1 MTARTPRRRRTLAGH
16 LVLLTT
22 VVAAVAALLTGLVAW
37 QSAAHAAEQRE
48 RDTLTR
54 QATLLS
60 HLPALSPVLFHGAER
75 LAGPNGEQFA
85 VLAADG
91 TVTGGAAP
99 ALDLASR
106 ATLLAGRTVSTDGL
120 LAGQD
125 VLVVGSPTASG
136 GAVVLTE
143 PYATVDR
150 TTDQI
155 RRDIA
160 LPLLVGLLGAALAG
174 GLLAR
179 RLARPL
185 TASAAVAHRL
195 AEGERGVVAPT
206 GGPREA
212 AEIGRALTT
221 LDQALA
227 RSENRQR
234 EFLLSVSHELRTP
247 LTAVQG
253 YAEALADGLIEPEQV
268 PEVGRTLA
276 EETRRLD
283 RFLADLLALARLEAD
298 DFHVEAAATD
308 LGVVVAEAAA
318 FWSGPC
324 ASHGVELRVER
335 PEAPLMVTTDPFR
348 VRQLLD
354 GLVQNALRVTPAGA
368 PVVLAVHAEEGA
380 AVLQVR
386 DGGPG
391 LTEDD
396 IAVAFEPGALHSR
409 YRATRTVGSGLG
421 LAIAHRLTARLG
433 GDITAQGHGPEGG
446 ACFTVKLQ
454 PPQGR
459 GELREQPPG
468 ADGPVR

>member
-1 MTARTPRRRRTLAGH
+1 MSAERRPRRRRTLAGN
-16 LVLLTT
+16 LVLLST

-60 HLPALSPVLFHGAER
+60 RLPVISPVVFGGAER

-85 VLAADG
+85 VITPGGDVA
-91 TVTGGAAP
+91 GGAAP
-99 ALDLASR
+99 AVDLASK
-106 ATLLAGRTVSTDGL
+106 AALLAGRPVSTRSI

-125 VLVVGSPTASG
+125 VLLVGNPTARG

-143 PYATVDR
+143 PYATVDAE
-150 TTDQI
+150 TGQV
-155 RRDIA
+155 RRDI
-160 LPLLVGLLGAALAG
+160 LPPLLVGLLGAALAG

-179 RLARPL
+179 RIARPL

-195 AEGERGVVAPT
+195 AEGERGLVAPVAA
-206 GGPREA
+206 GPREA

-283 RFLADLLALARLEAD
+283 RFLADLLDLARLEAD
-298 DFHVEAAATD
+298 DFRLELADTEVGA
-308 LGVVVAEAAA
+308 VVAEAAA

-324 ASHGVELRVER
+324 ERQGVELRVER
-335 PEAPLMVTTDPFR
+335 PDAPLVVRTDPFR

-368 PVVLAVHAEEGA
+368 PLVLAARAGDLGTAQIE
-380 AVLQVR
+380 VR

-396 IAVAFEPGALHSR
+396 LAVAFDPGALRDR
-409 YRATRTVGSGLG
+409 YRSTRPTGTGLG
-421 LAIAHRLTARLG
+421 LAIAHRLTTRLG
-433 GDITAQGHGPEGG
+433 GSIAASARGPETG
-446 ACFTVKLQ
+446 ACFTVT
-454 PPQGR
+454 
-459 GELREQPPG
+459 LR
-468 ADGPVR
+468 R

>member
-1 MTARTPRRRRTLAGH
+1 MSAERRPRARRTLAGS

-22 VVAAVAALLTGLVAW
+22 VVAAVAALVTGLVAW

-60 HLPALSPVLFHGAER
+60 RLPVISPVLFSGAER

-85 VLAADG
+85 VIAP
-91 TVTGGAAP
+91 GGGVSGAAAP
-99 ALDLASR
+99 AVDLASKS
-106 ATLLAGRTVSTDGL
+106 ALLNGRSVSARSILG
-120 LAGQD
+120 GQD
-125 VLVVGSPTASG
+125 VLLVGAPTARG

-150 TTDQI
+150 EAGQV
-155 RRDIA
+155 RRDI
-160 LPLLVGLLGAALAG
+160 LPPLLVGLLGAALAG

-179 RLARPL
+179 RIARPL

-195 AEGERGVVAPT
+195 AEGERGLAAPDA
-206 GGPREA
+206 GPREA

-283 RFLADLLALARLEAD
+283 RFLADLLDLARLEAD
-298 DFHVEAAATD
+298 DFRLELADTEVGA
-308 LGVVVAEAAA
+308 VVAETAA
-318 FWSGPC
+318 FWSGSC
-324 ASHGVELRVER
+324 ELQGVELRVER
-335 PEAPLMVTTDPFR
+335 PDAPLTVRTDPFR

-368 PVVLAVHAEEGA
+368 PLVLAARAGEDGGRVQIE
-380 AVLQVR
+380 VR

-391 LTEDD
+391 LSEDD
-396 IAVAFEPGALHSR
+396 LAVAFDPGALRDR
-409 YRATRTVGSGLG
+409 YRATRPVGTGLG
-421 LAIAHRLTARLG
+421 LAIAHRLTTRLG
-433 GDITAQGHGPEGG
+433 ATITARGHGPESG
-446 ACFTVKLQ
+446 ACFTVTL
-454 PPQGR
+454 
-459 GELREQPPG
+459 
-468 ADGPVR
+468 

>member
-1 MTARTPRRRRTLAGH
+1 MSAVRAPGARRTLAGN

-60 HLPALSPVLFHGAER
+60 RLPVISPVVFTGAER
-75 LAGPNGEQFA
+75 LAGPNGEQLA
-85 VLAADG
+85 VVTPG
-91 TVTGGAAP
+91 GGVTGGAAP
-99 ALDLASR
+99 AVDLASKS
-106 ATLLAGRTVSTDGL
+106 ALLAGRTVSTRGI

-125 VLVVGSPTASG
+125 VLLVGDPTARG

-150 TTDQI
+150 EAGQV
-155 RRDIA
+155 RRDIL

-179 RLARPL
+179 RIARPL

-195 AEGERGVVAPT
+195 AEGERGLVAPLT
-206 GGPREA
+206 GPREA
-212 AEIGRALTT
+212 AEIGRALTG

-268 PEVGRTLA
+268 PDVGRTLA
-276 EETRRLD
+276 EETSRLD
-283 RFLADLLALARLEAD
+283 RFLADLLDLARLEAD
-298 DFHVEAAATD
+298 DFRLELAETE
-308 LGVVVAEAAA
+308 LGALLAEAAA

-324 ASHGVELRVER
+324 ERQGVDLRLEQ
-335 PEAPLMVTTDPFR
+335 PDAPLVVLTDPFR

-368 PVVLAVHAEEGA
+368 PMVLAARAGDGGA
-380 AVLQVR
+380 VQIEVR

-391 LTEDD
+391 LSEDD
-396 IAVAFEPGALHSR
+396 VAVAFDPGALRDR
-409 YRATRTVGSGLG
+409 YRTTRPVGTGLG
-421 LAIAHRLTARLG
+421 LAIAHRLTTRLAG
-433 GDITAQGHGPEGG
+433 TITATGHGPESG
-446 ACFTVKLQ
+446 ACFTVT
-454 PPQGR
+454 
-459 GELREQPPG
+459 LR
-468 ADGPVR
+468 R

>member
-1 MTARTPRRRRTLAGH
+1 MSGRRRPLAGH

-60 HLPALSPVLFHGAER
+60 RLPALSPVLFRGAEK

-91 TVTGGAAP
+91 TVAGGAAP

-106 ATLLAGRTVSTDGL
+106 AALLAGRPVSTDGL

-125 VLVVGSPTASG
+125 VLVVGSPTAGG

-155 RRDIA
+155 RHDIG

-179 RLARPL
+179 RIARPL
-185 TASAAVAHRL
+185 TASATVAHRL

-221 LDQALA
+221 LDRALT

-253 YAEALADGLIEPEQV
+253 YAEALADGLIEPERV

-283 RFLADLLALARLEAD
+283 RFLADLLDLARLEAD
-298 DFHVEAAATD
+298 DFRVEHTPTD
-308 LGVVVAEAAA
+308 LGALVAEAAA

-324 ASHGVELRVER
+324 ASQGVDLRVER
-335 PEAPLMVTTDPFR
+335 PDAPLLVTTDPFR
-348 VRQLLD
+348 VRQLVD
-354 GLVQNALRVTPAGA
+354 GLVQNALRATPAGA
-368 PVVLAVHAEEGA
+368 PVVLAARAGDGT
-380 AVLQVR
+380 AVIEVR

-396 IAVAFEPGALHSR
+396 LAVAFDPGALRER
-409 YRATRTVGSGLG
+409 YRATRPVGSGLG
-421 LAIAHRLTARLG
+421 LAIAHRLTTRLG
-433 GDITAQGHGPEGG
+433 GEITPHGHGPEGG
-446 ACFTVKLQ
+446 ACFTVT
-454 PPQGR
+454 
-459 GELREQPPG
+459 LR
-468 ADGPVR
+468 R

>member
-1 MTARTPRRRRTLAGH
+1 MSGGRPRRTLVAH

-60 HLPALSPVLFHGAER
+60 RLPALSPVVFHGAER

-85 VLAADG
+85 AVAPDG
-91 TVTGGAAP
+91 TVTGAAAP
-99 ALDLASR
+99 ALDLASK
-106 ATLLAGRTVSTDGL
+106 AALLAGRSVSTDGL

-125 VLVVGSPTASG
+125 VLLVGSPTPRG

-150 TTDQI
+150 DTDQI
-155 RRDIA
+155 RRDIG

-179 RLARPL
+179 RIARPL

-195 AEGERGVVAPT
+195 AEGERGLAAPT

-221 LDQALA
+221 LDAALA
-227 RSENRQR
+227 RSEGRQR

-253 YAEALADGLIEPEQV
+253 YAEALADGMIEPDQV

-298 DFHVEAAATD
+298 DFRLESVDTE
-308 LGVVVAEAAA
+308 LGEVLAEAAA

-324 ASHGVELRVER
+324 AQHGVELRVER
-335 PEAPLMVTTDPFR
+335 PDSPVVLATDPFR
-348 VRQLLD
+348 VRQLID
-354 GLVQNALRVTPAGA
+354 GLTQNALRATPSGA
-368 PVVLAVHAEEGA
+368 PVVLALRDEGGA
-380 AVLQVR
+380 AVLEVR

-396 IAVAFEPGALHSR
+396 VCVAFDAGALHAR
-409 YRATRTVGSGLG
+409 YRTTRPAGSGLG
-421 LAIAHRLTARLG
+421 LTIAHRLTTRLG
-433 GDITAQGHGPEGG
+433 GTIAVRGHGPEGG
-446 ACFTVKLQ
+446 ACFTVTLK
-454 PPQGR
+454 G
-459 GELREQPPG
+459 
-468 ADGPVR
+468 